1 MSDKFIYYVYAYLRK
16 DGRPYYIGKGKGDR
30 IHADHVKI
38 NLPPKNRRVIV
49 ESHLSE
55 IGALALERRL
65 ISWHGRKNIE
75 KNGILLNRTEGGVGG
90 DTSSFRNYTSL
101 SETTKNKLSK
111 TLKGRTA
118 WNKGLTGATPGNRH
132 PKSEE
137 TKKKISESLLGRK
150 LPEEQKKKISESLK
164 RENN

>member
-16 DGRPYYIGKGKGDR
+16 DGRPYYIGKGKGNR
-30 IHADHVKI
+30 IHADHAKI
-38 NLPPKNRRVIV
+38 NLPPKDRRVII

-65 ISWHGRKNIE
+65 INWHGRKNIE

-90 DTSSFRNYTSL
+90 NTSLFRNYISL

-111 TLKGRTA
+111 SLKGKTA
-118 WNKGLTGATPGNRH
+118 WNKGLTGATPGNKH

-137 TKKKISESLLGRK
+137 TKEKISKSLRGRK
-150 LPEEQKKKISESLK
+150 HSEEHKKKISESLK
-164 RENN
+164 RKNN